1 MSQETTKLKRRWLA
15 QLLRGSASALWMA
28 PALLAPVIMT
38 AAADEALGQ
47 APVTPASAVT
57 APSQAATPQ
66 TASVNDQFV
75 LGWLDYAAANTKD
88 IKLASQAYTE
98 ALRGRKLMKV
108 EGKDLDRRVE
118 ERLKQV
124 QTQLVA
130 VGVTPKHIEQA
141 ASNLGP
147 IVAAPRVAPVQTASA
162 TSNLPALPSAP
173 VASPVIPA
181 SSASGPTAKVAPAMQ
196 LPGAGAAEQ
205 KISQGVFWPG
215 RGGNSATAASG
226 QLTPA
231 SPIEAGASGEDL
243 YRRGLERL
251 TDGDRV
257 AAYELFKSAWRFE
270 GEMDPTT
277 RAQLK
282 DKLTSMQPRGSS
294 PEQISASPID
304 QVTRDQMLARQK
316 WMSEVAGEISK
327 AEANRE
333 AEPQVVAERLQVLRT
348 RVSQSGL
355 DGKTKKQ
362 LLTLVDRQIA
372 THQIYMT
379 RNRAAIE
386 QNLKNQQVR
395 DEIALDQEQTY
406 KTQQQIASL
415 VDSYNDLMD
424 EGRYAEAEVV
434 AKQVGVLDRDSEI
447 ASLLIANARTARRI
461 LESEE
466 IIAAKEDGFVD
477 ALNDVDRSAIPY
489 TDSDGMSFPEN
500 WGDISRNRAELL
512 ASQNNGMSPA
522 DAMIYERLKTPVL
535 VNFKNRPL
543 TEVVDVL
550 HNMTGIP
557 IIVDEVALEREALG
571 SASEIGI
578 SLALQSEIQ
587 MRSALNIMLRSH
599 GLSYQV
605 RDEVLVISSENDD
618 VKANV
623 TRTYNVKDLVVP
635 IPNFRTDNNSGMAG
649 AIRQA
654 YETASAG
661 RGLIAAA
668 ENSGRVI
675 PASYGNAGDMN
686 NPAALGQFNPLA
698 GGNLPPQFGA
708 GLLGGGS
715 SSGPLVGPGPGMM
728 NMGPQPQGGGGAFAD
743 FGTLINLIQTTVVPD
758 TWDIQGGPSTIQQ
771 YPANLSLVISAP
783 QTTHEK
789 VAELLESLRRLQ
801 DLQVTV
807 EVKFITLNDTFFE
820 RMGVDFDVKLDD
832 NVTRLPADDSGNSAS
847 IGLNAEFNPFTGTV
861 PVTGD
866 LDITLSNNTFGGATP
881 PFGAPDP
888 GTGASLG
895 FAILSDLE
903 MFFFMN
909 AAQGDQRT
917 NVLQAPRV
925 TMFDGQFATVTDT
938 TSRPFVTGL
947 IPVVGDFAVAQQPV
961 IVVLNEGTVLNV
973 QATVSADKRFVRMT
987 INPTFSAIDRVDTF
1001 TFEGTRTTRS
1011 GTNVLDP
1018 AGEVTGETDDV
1029 EEIVTGSTVQQPS
1042 FAFTNISTTVSV
1054 PDGGTILLGGIKR
1067 MSEGRVERGIPILS
1081 KIPYVNRLFKNT
1093 AVGRE
1098 TRTLMMTVTPRIIIQ
1113 EEEERKYGVTNN

>member
-1 MSQETTKLKRRWLA
+1 LSQETTKLKRRWLA
-15 QLLRGSASALWMA
+15 RLLRGSASALWMA

-38 AAADEALGQ
+38 AATDEALGQ
-47 APVTPASAVT
+47 APVTPASAIT
-57 APSQAATPQ
+57 APPQAATPQ
-66 TASVNDQFV
+66 TAAVTDQFV
-75 LGWLDYAAANTKD
+75 LDWLNYAAANTKD
-88 IKLASQAYTE
+88 IKVASQAYTE

-108 EGKDLDRRVE
+108 QGKDLNGRVE

-124 QTQLVA
+124 QSQLLK
-130 VGVTPKHIEQA
+130 VGVTPKHIEEA
-141 ASNLGP
+141 ALKLGP
-147 IVAAPRVAPVQTASA
+147 VVAAPRIAPVQTASA
-162 TSNLPALPSAP
+162 VANLPALPGTTT
-173 VASPVIPA
+173 ASPVIPA
-181 SSASGPTAKVAPAMQ
+181 SSVGSPTAKVAPAMQ
-196 LPGAGAAEQ
+196 LPAPGAAEQ
-205 KISQGVFWPG
+205 KISQGVFWP
-215 RGGNSATAASG
+215 RNQGNSATAASG

-231 SPIEAGASGEDL
+231 TPVEADASGEDL

-251 TDGDRV
+251 AAGDRE
-257 AAYELFKSAWRFE
+257 AAYELFSSAWRFE
-270 GEMDPTT
+270 GEMDVTT

-282 DKLTSMQPRGSS
+282 DKLTSMQPRRGG

-333 AEPQVVAERLQVLRT
+333 AEPQVVADRLQVLRT

-372 THQIYMT
+372 THQIYMSQ
-379 RNRAAIE
+379 NRAAIE

-522 DAMIYERLKTPVL
+522 DAMVYERLKTPVL

-550 HNMTGIP
+550 HNMTGVQ
-557 IIVDEVALEREALG
+557 IIVDEVAMEREGLG

-605 RDEVLVISSENDD
+605 RDEVLVISSANDD
-618 VKANV
+618 VRANV

-668 ENSGRVI
+668 ENSGRVV
-675 PASYGNAGDMN
+675 PASYAGTGDMT

-698 GGNLPPQFGA
+698 GGNLPQQFGG
-708 GLLGGGS
+708 GLLGGS

-728 NMGPQPQGGGGAFAD
+728 NMGPQAQGGGAAFAD

-758 TWDIQGGPSTIQQ
+758 NWDLNGGPSTIQQ

-820 RMGVDFDVKLDD
+820 RMGVDFDVKVDD

-925 TMFDGQFATVTDT
+925 TMFDGQSATVTDT

-1018 AGEVTGETDDV
+1018 AGEITGENDDV